1 MSARELVIL
10 FLGFVIILVILRG
23 LYVALQAR
31 RGQIRMAIDKN
42 IPQDVDLDELEMT
55 ELPSGGARIVERSL
69 EEVNSQNR
77 VYDTMATEQ
86 AAFDLEGQ
94 NDSEGIPVLE
104 DTANYL
110 GNQEELDQTEKDNWE
125 KESDTGSVL
134 FEYTEQVPTAGIEP
148 GGGDTLGE
156 ESLIETA
163 EYGEW
168 GDEPA
173 TETEES
179 DEWGDEPATETEES
193 DEWEDEPATETEE
206 SDEWEDEPATETEDT
221 LAESSAPAQSTFMVE
236 DSEADFNLE
245 EGFSDTDAELN
256 SGDQRLEPTFDQS
269 IADGFEE
276 FSMTAG
282 ERIGGHRTPADLEEF
297 NSIPD
302 DINAEQ
308 VEKPKRRSFLSMFS
322 RSKEPEPIDLAEAV
336 GEDTTVV
343 KFESEALTEQV
354 SLESESTAFEGS
366 SDQVLETSEVVVINV
381 MAKKGFDFVGDDL
394 MQVLISNGLRFGEM
408 NIFHK
413 RLGNDSKSVLVFSVA
428 NILNPGTFDLNNM
441 DSFRTLGISL
451 FLALPTA
458 INNGDAFEQMLTVA
472 QQVSSSLDGELKDD
486 HRNVMTAQ
494 TIEHYRQRIS
504 DFELRQ
510 LKAAGGHG

>member
-163 EYGEW
+163 EYG
-168 GDEPA
+168 
-173 TETEES
+173 
-179 DEWGDEPATETEES
+179 EWGDEPATETEES

>member
-42 IPQDVDLDELEMT
+42 IPQDVDLDDLEMT

-77 VYDTMATEQ
+77 VYDTMDTEQ
-86 AAFDLEGQ
+86 AALDLEGQ

-104 DTANYL
+104 GTANYL

-125 KESDTGSVL
+125 KESDTGSEL

-168 GDEPA
+168 GDEP
-173 TETEES
+173 T
-179 DEWGDEPATETEES
+179 
-193 DEWEDEPATETEE
+193 TETEE

-221 LAESSAPAQSTFMVE
+221 LAESSAPAQSTFMEE
-236 DSEADFNLE
+236 DSEAEFNLE
-245 EGFSDTDAELN
+245 EGFPDADAELN

-302 DINAEQ
+302 DITEEQ
-308 VEKPKRRSFLSMFS
+308 LEKPKRRSFLSMFS
-322 RSKEPEPIDLAEAV
+322 RGKEPEPIDLAEAV

-354 SLESESTAFEGS
+354 PLESESTAFEGS
-366 SDQVLETSEVVVINV
+366 SGQVLETSEVVVINV

>member
-179 DEWGDEPATETEES
+179 DEW
-193 DEWEDEPATETEE
+193 EDEPATETEE

-322 RSKEPEPIDLAEAV
+322 RGKEPEPIDLAEAV

-366 SDQVLETSEVVVINV
+366 SGQVLETSEVVVINV

>member
-1 MSARELVIL
+1 MSGRELVIL
-10 FLGFVIILVILRG
+10 FLGFVIVLVILRG

-55 ELPSGGARIVERSL
+55 ELPSGGARVVERSL
-69 EEVNSQNR
+69 EEVNFQNR
-77 VYDTMATEQ
+77 VYDSMDAHKAAVDWNEQ
-86 AAFDLEGQ
+86 NKAEERTGLMDAA
-94 NDSEGIPVLE
+94 
-104 DTANYL
+104 
-110 GNQEELDQTEKDNWE
+110 ELS
-125 KESDTGSVL
+125 SD
-134 FEYTEQVPTAGIEP
+134 
-148 GGGDTLGE
+148 GE
-156 ESLIETA
+156 ESNSSPETA
-163 EYGEW
+163 GYLDNQEDLLEQREKDYW
-168 GDEPA
+168 GKKSNTGDGLFEHAEQEPSVGI
-173 TETEES
+173 ES
-179 DEWGDEPATETEES
+179 DGDDILGTEPL
-193 DEWEDEPATETEE
+193 
-206 SDEWEDEPATETEDT
+206 TETEDGGEWDDESPT
-221 LAESSAPAQSTFMVE
+221 DTEASSEWDEAPVIETEDNLAEYSAPPQSNFME
-236 DSEADFNLE
+236 ESSEAALNLE
-245 EGFSDTDAELN
+245 DDFSDTDLN
-256 SGDQRLEPTFDQS
+256 NEDQRLEPTLDQG
-269 IADGFEE
+269 IADELDE

-282 ERIGGHRTPADLEEF
+282 ERIGEHPTPSDLEEP

-302 DINAEQ
+302 DLAENRA
-308 VEKPKRRSFLSMFS
+308 EKPKRRSFLAMFS
-322 RSKEPEPIDLAEAV
+322 RSKEPEAVDLAEEV

-343 KFESEALTEQV
+343 KFESEALTEEV
-354 SLESESTAFEGS
+354 SPEKQNTAFDGS
-366 SDQVLETSEVVVINV
+366 ADQVLETSEVLVINV
-381 MAKKGFDFVGDDL
+381 MAREGSTFAGDDL
-394 MQVLISNGLRFGEM
+394 MQVLISSGLRFGEM

-441 DSFRTLGISL
+441 DSFQTLGISL

-472 QQVSSSLDGELKDD
+472 QQVGNSLDGELKDD

>member
-168 GDEPA
+168 GDEP
-173 TETEES
+173 T
-179 DEWGDEPATETEES
+179 
-193 DEWEDEPATETEE
+193 TETEE

-236 DSEADFNLE
+236 DSEANFNLE

-302 DINAEQ
+302 DITAEQ
-308 VEKPKRRSFLSMFS
+308 LEKPKRRSFLSMFS
-322 RSKEPEPIDLAEAV
+322 RGKEPEPIDLAEAV

-366 SDQVLETSEVVVINV
+366 SGQVLETSEVVVINV

>member
-168 GDEPA
+168 GDEP
-173 TETEES
+173 T
-179 DEWGDEPATETEES
+179 
-193 DEWEDEPATETEE
+193 TETEE

-366 SDQVLETSEVVVINV
+366 SGQVLETSEVVVINV

>member
-42 IPQDVDLDELEMT
+42 IPQDVDLDDLEMT

-77 VYDTMATEQ
+77 VYDTMDTEQ
-86 AAFDLEGQ
+86 AALDLEGQ

-104 DTANYL
+104 GTANYL

-179 DEWGDEPATETEES
+179 DEW
-193 DEWEDEPATETEE
+193 
-206 SDEWEDEPATETEDT
+206 EDEPATETEDT
-221 LAESSAPAQSTFMVE
+221 LAESSAPAQSTFMEE
-236 DSEADFNLE
+236 DSEAEFNLE
-245 EGFSDTDAELN
+245 EGFPDSDAELN
-256 SGDQRLEPTFDQS
+256 SGDQRLEPIFDQS

-366 SDQVLETSEVVVINV
+366 SGQVLETSEVVVINV

>member
-179 DEWGDEPATETEES
+179 DEWEDEPATETEES

-366 SDQVLETSEVVVINV
+366 SGQVLETSEVVVINV

>member
-168 GDEPA
+168 GDEP
-173 TETEES
+173 T
-179 DEWGDEPATETEES
+179 
-193 DEWEDEPATETEE
+193 TETEE

-354 SLESESTAFEGS
+354 PLESESTAFEGS
-366 SDQVLETSEVVVINV
+366 SGQVLETSEVVVINV
-381 MAKKGFDFVGDDL
+381 MAKQGFDFVGDDL

>member
-77 VYDTMATEQ
+77 VYDTMDTEQ

-104 DTANYL
+104 GTANYL

-125 KESDTGSVL
+125 KESDTGSEL

-168 GDEPA
+168 GDEP
-173 TETEES
+173 T
-179 DEWGDEPATETEES
+179 
-193 DEWEDEPATETEE
+193 TETEE

-236 DSEADFNLE
+236 DSEAEFNLE
-245 EGFSDTDAELN
+245 EGFPDTDAELN

-366 SDQVLETSEVVVINV
+366 SGQVLETSEVVVINV

>member
-1 MSARELVIL
+1 M
-10 FLGFVIILVILRG
+10 
-23 LYVALQAR
+23 
-31 RGQIRMAIDKN
+31 IR
-42 IPQDVDLDELEMT
+42 T
-55 ELPSGGARIVERSL
+55 E
-69 EEVNSQNR
+69 
-77 VYDTMATEQ
+77 
-86 AAFDLEGQ
+86 F
-94 NDSEGIPVLE
+94 
-104 DTANYL
+104 
-110 GNQEELDQTEKDNWE
+110 
-125 KESDTGSVL
+125 
-134 FEYTEQVPTAGIEP
+134 
-148 GGGDTLGE
+148 
-156 ESLIETA
+156 
-163 EYGEW
+163 
-168 GDEPA
+168 
-173 TETEES
+173 
-179 DEWGDEPATETEES
+179 
-193 DEWEDEPATETEE
+193 
-206 SDEWEDEPATETEDT
+206 
-221 LAESSAPAQSTFMVE
+221 
-236 DSEADFNLE
+236 
-245 EGFSDTDAELN
+245 
-256 SGDQRLEPTFDQS
+256 DQRLEPTFDQS

-366 SDQVLETSEVVVINV
+366 SGQVLETSEVVVINV

>member
-23 LYVALQAR
+23 LYLALQAR

-42 IPQDVDLDELEMT
+42 ISQDVDLDDLEMT

-77 VYDTMATEQ
+77 VYDTMDTEQ
-86 AAFDLEGQ
+86 AALDLEGQ

-104 DTANYL
+104 GTANYL

-125 KESDTGSVL
+125 KESDTGSEL

-168 GDEPA
+168 GDEP
-173 TETEES
+173 T
-179 DEWGDEPATETEES
+179 
-193 DEWEDEPATETEE
+193 TETEE

-236 DSEADFNLE
+236 DSKAEFNLE
-245 EGFSDTDAELN
+245 EGFPDTDAELN

-302 DINAEQ
+302 DITEEQ
-308 VEKPKRRSFLSMFS
+308 LEKPKRRSFLSMFS
-322 RSKEPEPIDLAEAV
+322 RGKEPEPIDLAEAV

-354 SLESESTAFEGS
+354 PLESESTAFEGS
-366 SDQVLETSEVVVINV
+366 SGQVLETSEVVVINV

>member
-42 IPQDVDLDELEMT
+42 IPQDVDLDDLEMT

-77 VYDTMATEQ
+77 VYDTMDTEQ
-86 AAFDLEGQ
+86 AALDLEGQ

-104 DTANYL
+104 GTANYL

-179 DEWGDEPATETEES
+179 N
-193 DEWEDEPATETEE
+193 
-206 SDEWEDEPATETEDT
+206 EWEDEPATETEDT

-236 DSEADFNLE
+236 DSEAEFNLE
-245 EGFSDTDAELN
+245 EGFPDTDAELN

-308 VEKPKRRSFLSMFS
+308 VEKPKRRSFLCMFS
-322 RSKEPEPIDLAEAV
+322 RGKEPEPIDLAEAV

-354 SLESESTAFEGS
+354 PLESESTAFEGS
-366 SDQVLETSEVVVINV
+366 SGQVLETSEVVVINV

>member
-23 LYVALQAR
+23 LYLALQAR

-77 VYDTMATEQ
+77 VYDTMDTEQ
-86 AAFDLEGQ
+86 AALDLEGQ

-104 DTANYL
+104 DTANYP

-168 GDEPA
+168 GDEP
-173 TETEES
+173 T
-179 DEWGDEPATETEES
+179 
-193 DEWEDEPATETEE
+193 TETEE

-302 DINAEQ
+302 DITAEQ
-308 VEKPKRRSFLSMFS
+308 LEKPKRRSFLSMFS
-322 RSKEPEPIDLAEAV
+322 RGKEPEPIDLAEAV

-366 SDQVLETSEVVVINV
+366 SGQVLETSEVVVINV

>member
-163 EYGEW
+163 EYG
-168 GDEPA
+168 
-173 TETEES
+173 
-179 DEWGDEPATETEES
+179 EWGDEPATETEES

-366 SDQVLETSEVVVINV
+366 SGQVLETSEVVVINV

>member
-1 MSARELVIL
+1 
-10 FLGFVIILVILRG
+10 
-23 LYVALQAR
+23 
-31 RGQIRMAIDKN
+31 
-42 IPQDVDLDELEMT
+42 
-55 ELPSGGARIVERSL
+55 
-69 EEVNSQNR
+69 
-77 VYDTMATEQ
+77 
-86 AAFDLEGQ
+86 
-94 NDSEGIPVLE
+94 

-125 KESDTGSVL
+125 KESDTGSEL

-148 GGGDTLGE
+148 GGGDNLGE

-168 GDEPA
+168 EHEPA
-173 TETEES
+173 TETV
-179 DEWGDEPATETEES
+179 
-193 DEWEDEPATETEE
+193 
-206 SDEWEDEPATETEDT
+206 DT
-221 LAESSAPAQSTFMVE
+221 LAESSAPAQSTFMVG
-236 DSEADFNLE
+236 DSEAEFNLE
-245 EGFSDTDAELN
+245 EGFPDSDAELN

-282 ERIGGHRTPADLEEF
+282 ERIGGHRTPADLEGF

-302 DINAEQ
+302 DITEEQ
-308 VEKPKRRSFLSMFS
+308 LEKPKRRSFLSMFS

-354 SLESESTAFEGS
+354 PLESESTAFEGS
-366 SDQVLETSEVVVINV
+366 SGQVLETSEVVVINV

>member
-77 VYDTMATEQ
+77 VYDTMDTEQ
-86 AAFDLEGQ
+86 AALDLEGQ

-168 GDEPA
+168 G
-173 TETEES
+173 
-179 DEWGDEPATETEES
+179 
-193 DEWEDEPATETEE
+193 DEPATETEE

-366 SDQVLETSEVVVINV
+366 SGQVLETSEVVVINV

>member
-168 GDEPA
+168 GDEP
-173 TETEES
+173 T
-179 DEWGDEPATETEES
+179 
-193 DEWEDEPATETEE
+193 TETEE

-221 LAESSAPAQSTFMVE
+221 LAESSAPAQSTFTVE

-366 SDQVLETSEVVVINV
+366 SGQVLETSEVVVINV

>member
-77 VYDTMATEQ
+77 VYDTMDTER

-168 GDEPA
+168 GDEP
-173 TETEES
+173 T
-179 DEWGDEPATETEES
+179 
-193 DEWEDEPATETEE
+193 TETEE

-221 LAESSAPAQSTFMVE
+221 LAESSAPAQSTFMME

-245 EGFSDTDAELN
+245 EGFPDTDVELN

-282 ERIGGHRTPADLEEF
+282 ERIGGHRTPADLEGF

-302 DINAEQ
+302 DITEEQ
-308 VEKPKRRSFLSMFS
+308 LEKPKRRSFLSMFS
-322 RSKEPEPIDLAEAV
+322 RGKEPEPIDLAEAV

-366 SDQVLETSEVVVINV
+366 SGQVLETSEVVVINV

>member
-23 LYVALQAR
+23 LYLALQAR

-77 VYDTMATEQ
+77 VYDTMDTEQ

-104 DTANYL
+104 DTANYP

-168 GDEPA
+168 GDEPT

-179 DEWGDEPATETEES
+179 N
-193 DEWEDEPATETEE
+193 EWEDEPATETEE

-236 DSEADFNLE
+236 DSEAEFNLE
-245 EGFSDTDAELN
+245 EGFPDTDAELN

-282 ERIGGHRTPADLEEF
+282 ERIGGHRTPAGLEEF

-302 DINAEQ
+302 DITAEQ
-308 VEKPKRRSFLSMFS
+308 LEKPKRRSFLSMFS
-322 RSKEPEPIDLAEAV
+322 RGKEPEPIDLAEAV

-366 SDQVLETSEVVVINV
+366 SGQVLETSEVVVINV

-458 INNGDAFEQMLTVA
+458 INNGDAFEQMLSVA

>member
-42 IPQDVDLDELEMT
+42 IPQDVDLDDLEMT

-125 KESDTGSVL
+125 KESDTGSEL

-179 DEWGDEPATETEES
+179 DEW
-193 DEWEDEPATETEE
+193 EDEPATETGE
-206 SDEWEDEPATETEDT
+206 SNEWEDEPAAETEDT

-366 SDQVLETSEVVVINV
+366 SGQVLETSEVVVINV

>member
-10 FLGFVIILVILRG
+10 VLGFVIILVILRG

-77 VYDTMATEQ
+77 VYDTMDTEQ

-104 DTANYL
+104 DAANYL

-168 GDEPA
+168 GDEP
-173 TETEES
+173 T
-179 DEWGDEPATETEES
+179 
-193 DEWEDEPATETEE
+193 TETEE

-221 LAESSAPAQSTFMVE
+221 LAESSAPAQSTFMME

-245 EGFSDTDAELN
+245 EGFPDTDAELN

-302 DINAEQ
+302 DITAEQ
-308 VEKPKRRSFLSMFS
+308 LEKPKRRSFLSMFS
-322 RSKEPEPIDLAEAV
+322 RGKEPEPIDLAEAV

-366 SDQVLETSEVVVINV
+366 SGQVLETSEVVVINV

-458 INNGDAFEQMLTVA
+458 INNGDAFEQMLDVA
-472 QQVSSSLDGELKDD
+472 QQVSSFLDGELKDD

>member
-77 VYDTMATEQ
+77 VYDTMDTEQ
-86 AAFDLEGQ
+86 AALDLEGQ

-125 KESDTGSVL
+125 KESDTGSEL

-168 GDEPA
+168 GDEP
-173 TETEES
+173 T
-179 DEWGDEPATETEES
+179 
-193 DEWEDEPATETEE
+193 TETEE

-236 DSEADFNLE
+236 DSEAEFNLE
-245 EGFSDTDAELN
+245 EGFPDTDAELN

-302 DINAEQ
+302 DITEEQ
-308 VEKPKRRSFLSMFS
+308 LEKPKRRSFLSMFS

-366 SDQVLETSEVVVINV
+366 SGQVLETSEVVVINV

-458 INNGDAFEQMLTVA
+458 INNGDAFEQMLSVA

>member
-77 VYDTMATEQ
+77 VYDTMDTEQ

-104 DTANYL
+104 DAANYL

-168 GDEPA
+168 GDEPT
-173 TETEES
+173 TE
-179 DEWGDEPATETEES
+179 A
-193 DEWEDEPATETEE
+193 EE

-221 LAESSAPAQSTFMVE
+221 LAESSAPAQSTFMME

-245 EGFSDTDAELN
+245 EGFPDTDAELN

-282 ERIGGHRTPADLEEF
+282 ERIGGHQTPADLEEF

-302 DINAEQ
+302 DITAEQ
-308 VEKPKRRSFLSMFS
+308 LEKPKRRSFLSMFS
-322 RSKEPEPIDLAEAV
+322 RGKEPEPIDLAEAV

-366 SDQVLETSEVVVINV
+366 SGQVLETSEVVVINV

>member
-179 DEWGDEPATETEES
+179 DEW
-193 DEWEDEPATETEE
+193 
-206 SDEWEDEPATETEDT
+206 EDEPATETEDT

-236 DSEADFNLE
+236 DSEANFNLE

-366 SDQVLETSEVVVINV
+366 SGQVLETSEVVVINV

>member
-10 FLGFVIILVILRG
+10 FLGFVIIVVILRG

-42 IPQDVDLDELEMT
+42 IPQDLDLDELEMA
-55 ELPSGGARIVERSL
+55 ELPSGGARVVERSL
-69 EEVNSQNR
+69 EEVNFQNR
-77 VYDTMATEQ
+77 VYDTHQ
-86 AAFDLEGQ
+86 AAFALEGQ
-94 NDSEGIPVLE
+94 NDDGGIPILE
-104 DTANYL
+104 DTVSSSSSHSEGADLGLETANYQ
-110 GNQEELDQTEKDNWE
+110 GSQEELDHTEPANWQ
-125 KESDTGSVL
+125 KEAETGSAL
-134 FEYTEQVPTAGIEP
+134 FECTEQAPTPTAGIEP
-148 GGGDTLGE
+148 DEGDTLGE
-156 ESLIETA
+156 ESL
-163 EYGEW
+163 
-168 GDEPA
+168 
-173 TETEES
+173 TETEEIEEG
-179 DEWGDEPATETEES
+179 DEWDEAPAIETEEIEEG
-193 DEWEDEPATETEE
+193 DEWDEAPAIET
-206 SDEWEDEPATETEDT
+206 DDD
-221 LAESSAPAQSTFMVE
+221 LVESSAPAQSDFMVE
-236 DSEADFNLE
+236 DSEAEFNLE
-245 EGFSDTDAELN
+245 EDFSGTDSELSN
-256 SGDQRLEPTFDQS
+256 GDQKLEPTFDQNIS
-269 IADGFEE
+269 DGFEE

-282 ERIGGHRTPADLEEF
+282 ERIGEHWAPADLEEP

-302 DINAEQ
+302 DIAAKQ
-308 VEKPKRRSFLSMFS
+308 VDKPKRRSFLSMFS
-322 RSKEPEPIDLAEAV
+322 RSKEPEPIDLAAV

-343 KFESEALTEQV
+343 KFESETLTEEV
-354 SLESESTAFEGS
+354 SPGKESAAFEGGS
-366 SDQVLETSEVVVINV
+366 GQVLETSEVVVINV
-381 MAKKGFDFVGDDL
+381 MAREGFDFAGDDL

-458 INNGDAFEQMLTVA
+458 INNGDAFEQMLAVA
-472 QQVSSSLDGELKDD
+472 QQVSSFLDGELKDD

>member
-179 DEWGDEPATETEES
+179 DEW
-193 DEWEDEPATETEE
+193 EDEPATETEE

-354 SLESESTAFEGS
+354 PLESESTAFEGS
-366 SDQVLETSEVVVINV
+366 SGQVLETSEVVVINV

>member
-179 DEWGDEPATETEES
+179 DEW
-193 DEWEDEPATETEE
+193 
-206 SDEWEDEPATETEDT
+206 EDEPATETEDT

-366 SDQVLETSEVVVINV
+366 SGQVLETSEVVVINV

>member
-168 GDEPA
+168 GDEPT
-173 TETEES
+173 TETK
-179 DEWGDEPATETEES
+179 ES

-221 LAESSAPAQSTFMVE
+221 LAESSAPAQSTFMEE
-236 DSEADFNLE
+236 DSEAEFNLE
-245 EGFSDTDAELN
+245 EGFPDTDAELN

-302 DINAEQ
+302 DIPAEQ
-308 VEKPKRRSFLSMFS
+308 LEKPKRRSFLSMFS
-322 RSKEPEPIDLAEAV
+322 RGKEPEPIDLAEAV

-366 SDQVLETSEVVVINV
+366 SGQVLETSEVVVINV

>member
-179 DEWGDEPATETEES
+179 DEWEG
-193 DEWEDEPATETEE
+193 EPATETEE

-366 SDQVLETSEVVVINV
+366 SGQVLETSEVVVINV
-381 MAKKGFDFVGDDL
+381 MAKQGFDFVGDDL

>member
-179 DEWGDEPATETEES
+179 DEWEG
-193 DEWEDEPATETEE
+193 EPATETEE

-366 SDQVLETSEVVVINV
+366 SGQVLETSEVVVINV

>member
-77 VYDTMATEQ
+77 VYDTMDTEQ

-179 DEWGDEPATETEES
+179 DEW
-193 DEWEDEPATETEE
+193 EDEPATETEE

-221 LAESSAPAQSTFMVE
+221 LAESSAPAQSTFMVG
-236 DSEADFNLE
+236 DSEAEFNLE
-245 EGFSDTDAELN
+245 EGFPDTDTDTDTDTEL
-256 SGDQRLEPTFDQS
+256 
-269 IADGFEE
+269 
-276 FSMTAG
+276 
-282 ERIGGHRTPADLEEF
+282 
-297 NSIPD
+297 
-302 DINAEQ
+302 
-308 VEKPKRRSFLSMFS
+308 
-322 RSKEPEPIDLAEAV
+322 
-336 GEDTTVV
+336 
-343 KFESEALTEQV
+343 
-354 SLESESTAFEGS
+354 
-366 SDQVLETSEVVVINV
+366 
-381 MAKKGFDFVGDDL
+381 
-394 MQVLISNGLRFGEM
+394 
-408 NIFHK
+408 
-413 RLGNDSKSVLVFSVA
+413 
-428 NILNPGTFDLNNM
+428 
-441 DSFRTLGISL
+441 
-451 FLALPTA
+451 
-458 INNGDAFEQMLTVA
+458 NNGD
-472 QQVSSSLDGELKDD
+472 
-486 HRNVMTAQ
+486 
-494 TIEHYRQRIS
+494 
-504 DFELRQ
+504 
-510 LKAAGGHG
+510 

>member
-77 VYDTMATEQ
+77 VYDTMDTEQ

-163 EYGEW
+163 ECGEW
-168 GDEPA
+168 GDEP
-173 TETEES
+173 T
-179 DEWGDEPATETEES
+179 
-193 DEWEDEPATETEE
+193 
-206 SDEWEDEPATETEDT
+206 TETEDT
-221 LAESSAPAQSTFMVE
+221 LAESSAPAQSTFMEE
-236 DSEADFNLE
+236 DSEAEFNLE
-245 EGFSDTDAELN
+245 EGFPDTDAELN

-302 DINAEQ
+302 DITAEQ
-308 VEKPKRRSFLSMFS
+308 LEKPKRRSFLSMFS
-322 RSKEPEPIDLAEAV
+322 RGKEPEPIDLAEAV

-354 SLESESTAFEGS
+354 PLESESTAFEGS
-366 SDQVLETSEVVVINV
+366 SGQVLETSEVVVINV
-381 MAKKGFDFVGDDL
+381 MAKQGFDFVGDDL

-458 INNGDAFEQMLTVA
+458 INNGDAFEQMLNVA

>member
-77 VYDTMATEQ
+77 VYDTMDTEQ
-86 AAFDLEGQ
+86 AALDLEGQ

-125 KESDTGSVL
+125 KESDTGSEL

-168 GDEPA
+168 GDEP
-173 TETEES
+173 T
-179 DEWGDEPATETEES
+179 
-193 DEWEDEPATETEE
+193 TETEE

-366 SDQVLETSEVVVINV
+366 SGQVLETSEVVVINV

>member
-179 DEWGDEPATETEES
+179 DEW
-193 DEWEDEPATETEE
+193 
-206 SDEWEDEPATETEDT
+206 EDEPATETEDT
-221 LAESSAPAQSTFMVE
+221 LAESSAPAQSTFMEE
-236 DSEADFNLE
+236 DSEAEFDLE
-245 EGFSDTDAELN
+245 EGFPDADAELN

-366 SDQVLETSEVVVINV
+366 SGQVLETSEVVVINV